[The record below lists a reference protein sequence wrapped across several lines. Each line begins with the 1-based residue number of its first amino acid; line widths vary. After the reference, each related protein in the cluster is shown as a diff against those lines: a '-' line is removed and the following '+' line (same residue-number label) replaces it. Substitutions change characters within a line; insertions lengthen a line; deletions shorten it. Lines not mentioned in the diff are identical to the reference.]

1 MVIGWVVMFFL
12 LGHLAFG
19 LTFYQLHSDMI
30 RQGRIVGEGHLGP
43 VHGKSQNSFRK
54 FQTLRVFQT
63 FRLLQS
69 SEIFRLLVLTNFPFP
84 SILLKAQEYFG
95 CGWWFVKPGFTC
107 FFIG

>member
-43 VHGKSQNSFRK
+43 VNGKSQNSFRK
-54 FQTLRVFQT
+54 FQNLRVFQAL
-63 FRLLQS
+63 R
-69 SEIFRLLVLTNFPFP
+69 NFPTSRKFQTFMEN
-84 SILLKAQEYFG
+84 SLDII
-95 CGWWFVKPGFTC
+95 V
-107 FFIG
+107 